1 MNRPLIDTDIY
12 RTALEWTDSG
22 RAFAVAVILKDVGH
36 TPRKAATKALIDA
49 DGSICGTVG
58 GGPVEAET
66 QRRAVEAVR
75 SGRPLVFDFALEGST
90 PRADSPICGGSL
102 RILVDPTA
110 ARHRAV
116 YAEIAEALRLRRR
129 GVLVTTVRT
138 ASATEV
144 SVRWFSAEGEEGSL
158 LCVARYAGRS
168 RAGDEAIRTVL
179 AGGTP
184 QYLVQDLPAEG
195 AQLEVLVEPLV
206 LPPLLVIA
214 GGGHI
219 GQALALQAGLVG
231 FQVVVIDDRREF
243 VDPALFPDGVATR
256 CGDIAREL
264 AALPISGDTYVV
276 IVTRGHQHDQRAL
289 AACIRRPA
297 AYIGMIGSRRKVAL
311 MRKDL
316 LDSGAATAEELG
328 RVYAPIG
335 LDIGAET
342 VPEIAASI
350 VAQLIA
356 VRRKGEAPRMPTA

>member
-49 DGSICGTVG
+49 DGSIWGTIG

-66 QRRAVEAVR
+66 QRRAVEAIR
-75 SGRPLVFDFALEGST
+75 SGRPVVFDFALEGST

-116 YAEIAEALRLRRR
+116 YAEIAEAVRLRRR

-138 ASATEV
+138 ATATEV
-144 SVRWFSAEGEEGSL
+144 SVRWFPADGEEGS
-158 LCVARYAGRS
+158 
-168 RAGDEAIRTVL
+168 GDEAIRTVL
-179 AGGTP
+179 ASGTP
-184 QYLVQDLPAEG
+184 QYLVQDLPAER
-195 AQLEVLVEPLV
+195 ARLEVLVEPLV

-219 GQALALQAGLVG
+219 GQALAVQAGLVG
-231 FQVVVIDDRREF
+231 FQVVVIDDRNEF
-243 VDPALFPDGVATR
+243 ADPSLYPEGVATR

-264 AALPISGDTYVV
+264 AALPISSDTYIV
-276 IVTRGHQHDQRAL
+276 IVTRGHQHDRRAL
-289 AACIRRPA
+289 AACINRPA

-342 VPEIAASI
+342 VPEIAGSI